1 MISLSQSESPSSLPY
16 IAISS
21 LVWVPVITGLGAVPD
36 WPADPVETQNPE
48 KEKCSD
54 RQKQIL
60 LPVPSAQ
67 HREGRWQEDVAR
79 SSGEDRTAS
88 FGHSANLK
96 HKSTLLA
103 L

>member
-1 MISLSQSESPSSLPY
+1 MISLSQSESASSLPY

-21 LVWVPVITGLGAVPD
+21 LVWVVAITGLGAVPD
-36 WPADPVETQNPE
+36 GPADPVENQNAE
-48 KEKCSD
+48 KEKSSD
-54 RQKQIL
+54 RYPHPKCQQ
-60 LPVPSAQ
+60 Q
-67 HREGRWQEDVAR
+67 EGRWQEGVDR
-79 SSGEDRTAS
+79 CSGEDRTAS